1 MRFISTRTSEN
12 EDHKHKIMGKLC
24 CKAQEQRQMRLLIV
38 RRSVND
44 VAKHKNKNKDTRT
57 STRSR
62 ANYVAKRKNND
73 K

>member
-1 MRFISTRTSEN
+1 MPIEVVISSQTRAN
-12 EDHKHKIMGKLC
+12 E
-24 CKAQEQRQMRLLIV
+24 V
-38 RRSVND
+38 S
-44 VAKHKNKNKDTRT
+44 KHKNKMQMRFI